1 MSELN
6 NDEPNNQV
14 DATSTDGE
22 TAGGL
27 TVSELRD
34 WLRDW
39 VAQATGVPADQI
51 SDDRPMEE
59 FGLSSRD
66 AVALAADV
74 EDKTGVILTA
84 TVAYNHPT
92 IAMLATRIIE
102 GDPDEASTRRRPLLG
117 ARAQRRRRHRH
128 RRALHAIPEGRSVAG
143 VDVGGLIEGRD
154 GISDLPDDRWT
165 EFKADPRMAEVLEKR
180 NLRGGYL
187 DDVKSF
193 DADFFQMSPREVEMV
208 DPQQRLALEL
218 TWEALEHARIPPA
231 ISRAAA
237 SAFSSA
243 PRPTT
248 TS

>member
-102 GDPDEASTRRRPLLG
+102 GDPDEGIDADDDRFWERERSEADDIAIVGLSTRFPKAG
-117 ARAQRRRRHRH
+117 QS
-128 RRALHAIPEGRSVAG
+128 PESTWEA
-143 VDVGGLIEGRD
+143 LIEGRD

-193 DADFFQMSPREVEMV
+193 DADFSLDKSFESLSTSQ
-208 DPQQRLALEL
+208 DQ
-218 TWEALEHARIPPA
+218 
-231 ISRAAA
+231 
-237 SAFSSA
+237 SSG
-243 PRPTT
+243 
-248 TS
+248 